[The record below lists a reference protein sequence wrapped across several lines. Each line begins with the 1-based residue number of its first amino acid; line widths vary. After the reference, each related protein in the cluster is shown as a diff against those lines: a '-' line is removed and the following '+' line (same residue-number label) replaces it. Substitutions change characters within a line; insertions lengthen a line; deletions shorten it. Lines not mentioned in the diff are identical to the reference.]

1 MVFSLLFTPFGRYIA
16 IAVAILVILGGI
28 YLKIQADAI
37 AEIEAEATAD
47 VLKRTQNAIRAGDAI
62 KLTPDRLR
70 DPDRNER
77 D

>member
-1 MVFSLLFTPFGRYIA
+1 MFSLLFTPFGRYIA